1 MKRLS
6 FATQLVLLW
15 ALIAVICSVLA
26 GVIWLLVQSDESRQV
41 SLASQQSASACEHIA
56 SHYSLS
62 TQLSSDPYNA
72 DLMHA
77 VLDVVLVQVPA
88 VEGGFWDSRSATRSG
103 SAMGTAG
110 SSDHN
115 ASASV
120 SASTPTVNSHGF
132 LAYSFPTYQGSGV
145 KRDIPEAETPL
156 ILRALR
162 RAATAHAP
170 VSDSVRADRG
180 ATVVAACA
188 VDGVPHL
195 YAWTLTRAQAPLG
208 QYGQILVTSLAVVL
222 AGILVVAVVL
232 GLALRRW
239 KRNLSRLELGLAP
252 QPDAGA
258 AVRLPLLGEPD
269 LDKIVHAFNTYVAH
283 AEELQQRAIVLGN
296 QLIQAERFTSLGKLA
311 AQVAHEIRNP
321 LGAVRLKVENAIAS
335 DSDIRRQRESLM
347 SVLVQ
352 VERIET
358 QVSSLL
364 ALTQPVTVSKKATN
378 VADWLTKTVSAHDEQ
393 AALKNVNLSVD
404 LEALQSDI
412 QEPGSCSGE
421 YRPCANGSR
430 RGQPCLERNRHAP
443 RDGKVIV
450 RARRI
455 AAPEGESLR
464 LVVIDNGPGV
474 PASDRERIFEPFVTG
489 RPDGSGLG
497 LAVARE
503 VATAHGG
510 RAYVAD
516 TEHGACFVIDI
527 PWHTYS

>member
-1 MKRLS
+1 
-6 FATQLVLLW
+6 
-15 ALIAVICSVLA
+15 
-26 GVIWLLVQSDESRQV
+26 
-41 SLASQQSASACEHIA
+41 
-56 SHYSLS
+56 
-62 TQLSSDPYNA
+62 
-72 DLMHA
+72 
-77 VLDVVLVQVPA
+77 
-88 VEGGFWDSRSATRSG
+88 
-103 SAMGTAG
+103 
-110 SSDHN
+110 
-115 ASASV
+115 
-120 SASTPTVNSHGF
+120 
-132 LAYSFPTYQGSGV
+132 
-145 KRDIPEAETPL
+145 
-156 ILRALR
+156 
-162 RAATAHAP
+162 
-170 VSDSVRADRG
+170 
-180 ATVVAACA
+180 VVAACA
-188 VDGVPHL
+188 VGGVPSL
-195 YAWTLTRAQAPLG
+195 YAWTLTRAQTPLG
-208 QYGQILVTSLAVVL
+208 PYGQILVSSLAVVL

-239 KRNLSRLELGLAP
+239 KNNLSQLELGLAP
-252 QPDAGA
+252 RSDTGS
-258 AVRLPLLGEPD
+258 AVRLPLVGEPD

-283 AEELQQRAIVLGN
+283 SEALQQRAVALGD
-296 QLIQAERFTSLGKLA
+296 QLIQAERFVSLGRLA

-335 DSDIRRQRESLM
+335 DGSRQHESLL

-378 VADWLTKTVSAHDEQ
+378 VADWLAKTVSAHDEQ
-393 AALKNVNLSVD
+393 AALRNVNLCVD

-412 QEPGSCSGE
+412 LEPASC
-421 YRPCANGSR
+421 CANIDPAQMAR
-430 RGQPCLERNRHAP
+430 AVDNLVLNAIRHAP
-443 RDGKVIV
+443 RDGKVVV

-455 AAPEGESLR
+455 ATPEGKSLR

-474 PASDRERIFEPFVTG
+474 PAADRERIFEPFVTG

-527 PWHTYS
+527 PWQTYL

>member
-15 ALIAVICSVLA
+15 ALVAVVCSVLA
-26 GVIWLLVQSDESRQV
+26 GVIWLLIQSDQSRQV
-41 SLASQQSASACEHIA
+41 SLASQQSASACEHVA
-56 SHYSLS
+56 SRYSLS
-62 TQLSSDPYNA
+62 RQLNSDPYNA

-77 VLDVVLVQVPA
+77 VLDAVLVQVPT
-88 VEGGFWDSRSATRSG
+88 VEGGFWDSRVATRSA
-103 SAMGTAG
+103 SASGTAS

-115 ASASV
+115 GP
-120 SASTPTVNSHGF
+120 ASTPTVNPNGF

-162 RAATAHAP
+162 RAASSHSS
-170 VSDSVRADRG
+170 VSDSVRAEQG

-188 VDGVPHL
+188 VDGVPRL
-195 YAWTLTRAQAPLG
+195 YAWTLTRTQAPLG
-208 QYGQILVTSLAVVL
+208 PYGQILVSSLAVVL

-239 KRNLSRLELGLAP
+239 KNNLSKLELGLAP
-252 QPDAGA
+252 QTDTGST
-258 AVRLPLLGEPD
+258 VQLPLVGEPD
-269 LDKIVHAFNTYVAH
+269 LDKIVHAFNAYVAH
-283 AEELQQRAIVLGN
+283 SEALQQRAVALGA
-296 QLIQAERFTSLGKLA
+296 QLIQAERFASLGKLA

-335 DSDIRRQRESLM
+335 DGSRQRESLT

-378 VADWLTKTVSAHDEQ
+378 IADWLAKTVSAHDEQ
-393 AALKNVNLSVD
+393 AALRNVHLSVD

-412 QEPGSCSGE
+412 LEPGSCS
-421 YRPCANGSR
+421 ANIDPAQMAR
-430 RGQPCLERNRHAP
+430 AVDNLVLNAIRHAP
-443 RDGKVIV
+443 HDGKVVV
-450 RARRI
+450 RARGI
-455 AAPEGESLR
+455 AAPEGKTLR

-474 PASDRERIFEPFVTG
+474 SASDRERIFEPFVTG

>member
-15 ALIAVICSVLA
+15 ALVAVVCSVLA
-26 GVIWLLVQSDESRQV
+26 GVIWLLIQSDQSRQV
-41 SLASQQSASACEHIA
+41 SVASQQSANACEHVA
-56 SHYSLS
+56 SRYSLS
-62 TQLSSDPYNA
+62 RQLNTDPYNA

-77 VLDVVLVQVPA
+77 VLDAVLVQVPT
-88 VEGGFWDSRSATRSG
+88 VEGGFWNSRAATPSG
-103 SAMGTAG
+103 
-110 SSDHN
+110 
-115 ASASV
+115 
-120 SASTPTVNSHGF
+120 SASTPAVNPNGF

-162 RAATAHAP
+162 RSAKVHAS
-170 VSDSVRADRG
+170 VSDSVRAGQG

-188 VDGVPHL
+188 VDGVPGL

-208 QYGQILVTSLAVVL
+208 PYGQILVSSLAVVL

-239 KRNLSRLELGLAP
+239 KNNLSQLERGLAP
-252 QPDAGA
+252 QPDTGST
-258 AVRLPLLGEPD
+258 VRLPLVGEPD

-283 AEELQQRAIVLGN
+283 SEALQQRAVALGD
-296 QLIQAERFTSLGKLA
+296 QLIQAERFGSLGRLA

-321 LGAVRLKVENAIAS
+321 LGAVRLKIENAIAS
-335 DSDIRRQRESLM
+335 DGSRQRESLM

-352 VERIET
+352 VGRIET

-364 ALTQPVTVSKKATN
+364 ALTQPVTVLKKATD
-378 VADWLTKTVSAHDEQ
+378 VPSWLSNTVSTHNEQ
-393 AALKNVNLSVD
+393 AAMKNINLSVD

-412 QEPGSCSGE
+412 LEPASCS
-421 YRPCANGSR
+421 ANIDPAQMAR
-430 RGQPCLERNRHAP
+430 AVDNLVLNALRHAP
-443 RDGKVIV
+443 RDGEVIV
-450 RARRI
+450 RARGI
-455 AAPEGESLR
+455 ATHEGKTLR
-464 LVVIDNGPGV
+464 LLVIDNGPGV

-510 RAYVAD
+510 RAYLAD
-516 TEHGACFVIDI
+516 SEHGACFVIDI

>member
-15 ALIAVICSVLA
+15 ALVAVVCSVLA
-26 GVIWLLVQSDESRQV
+26 GVIWLLIQSDQSRQV
-41 SLASQQSASACEHIA
+41 SLASQQSASACEHVA
-56 SHYSLS
+56 SRYSLS
-62 TQLSSDPYNA
+62 RQLNSDPYNA

-77 VLDVVLVQVPA
+77 VLDAVLVQVPT
-88 VEGGFWDSRSATRSG
+88 VEGGFWDSRAATRSG
-103 SAMGTAG
+103 SASGTAS

-115 ASASV
+115 G
-120 SASTPTVNSHGF
+120 SASTPAVNPNGF

-162 RAATAHAP
+162 RSATAHTS
-170 VSDSVRADRG
+170 VSDSVRAGQG

-188 VDGVPHL
+188 VDGVPNL

-208 QYGQILVTSLAVVL
+208 PYGQILVSSLAVVL

-239 KRNLSRLELGLAP
+239 KNNLSQLELGLAP
-252 QPDAGA
+252 QPDTGST
-258 AVRLPLLGEPD
+258 VRLPLVGEPD

-283 AEELQQRAIVLGN
+283 SEALQQRAVALGD
-296 QLIQAERFTSLGKLA
+296 QLIQAERFASLGRLA

-335 DSDIRRQRESLM
+335 DGSRQHESLM

-378 VADWLTKTVSAHDEQ
+378 IADWLAKTVSAHDEQ
-393 AALKNVNLSVD
+393 AALRNVNLSVD

-412 QEPGSCSGE
+412 LEPGSC
-421 YRPCANGSR
+421 CANIDPAQMAR
-430 RGQPCLERNRHAP
+430 AMDNLVLNAIRHAP
-443 RDGKVIV
+443 RDGKVVV

-455 AAPEGESLR
+455 AAPEGKSLR

-497 LAVARE
+497 LAVVRE

-510 RAYVAD
+510 RAFVAD
-516 TEHGACFVIDI
+516 TEQGACFVVDI

>member
-15 ALIAVICSVLA
+15 VLVAVVCSVLA
-26 GVIWLLVQSDESRQV
+26 GVIWLLIQSDQSRQV
-41 SLASQQSASACEHIA
+41 SLASQQSASACEHVA
-56 SHYSLS
+56 SRYSLS
-62 TQLSSDPYNA
+62 AQLNTDPNNV

-77 VLDVVLVQVPA
+77 VLDAVLVQVPT
-88 VEGGFWDSRSATRSG
+88 VEGGFWNSRAAVRSG
-103 SAMGTAG
+103 SVPGAA
-110 SSDHN
+110 SSTDHN
-115 ASASV
+115 GFASAS
-120 SASTPTVNSHGF
+120 ATNPNGF

-156 ILRALR
+156 ILRALG
-162 RAATAHAP
+162 RASAAHAP
-170 VSDSVRADRG
+170 VSDSVRAGQG
-180 ATVVAACA
+180 ATVVSACA
-188 VDGVPHL
+188 VSGVTGL

-208 QYGQILVTSLAVVL
+208 PYGQILISSLAVVL
-222 AGILVVAVVL
+222 GGILVVAVVL

-239 KRNLSRLELGLAP
+239 KNNLLQLERGLAP
-252 QPDAGA
+252 QPDTSSTI
-258 AVRLPLLGEPD
+258 RLPLPGEPD
-269 LDKIVHAFNTYVAH
+269 LDKIAHAFNTYVAH
-283 AEELQQRAIVLGN
+283 SESLQQRAVALGD
-296 QLIQAERFTSLGKLA
+296 QLMQAERFASLGRLA

-321 LGAVRLKVENAIAS
+321 LGAVRLKIENAIAS
-335 DSDIRRQRESLM
+335 DGSRQRDSLM

-364 ALTQPVTVSKKATN
+364 ALTRPVTVSRKATD
-378 VADWLTKTVSAHDEQ
+378 VGDWLEKTVSAHDEQ
-393 AALKNVNLSVD
+393 AASKNIDLSVD

-412 QEPGSCSGE
+412 QEPGSC
-421 YRPCANGSR
+421 CANIDPAQMAR
-430 RGQPCLERNRHAP
+430 AVDNLVLNAIRHAP
-443 RDGKVIV
+443 RDGKVV
-450 RARRI
+450 VEARRI
-455 AAPEGESLR
+455 VTPEGASLR
-464 LVVIDNGPGV
+464 LAVIDNGPGV
-474 PASDRERIFEPFVTG
+474 PAADRERIFEPFVTG

-516 TEHGACFVIDI
+516 SEHGTCFVIDI

>member
-15 ALIAVICSVLA
+15 ALVAVVCSVLA
-26 GVIWLLVQSDESRQV
+26 GVIWLLIQSDQSRQV
-41 SLASQQSASACEHIA
+41 SLASQQSASACEHVA
-56 SHYSLS
+56 SRYSLS
-62 TQLSSDPYNA
+62 RQLNSYPYNA

-77 VLDVVLVQVPA
+77 VLDVVLVQVPT
-88 VEGGFWDSRSATRSG
+88 VEGGFWDSRVATRSG
-103 SAMGTAG
+103 SALGTA
-110 SSDHN
+110 SSIDHN
-115 ASASV
+115 G
-120 SASTPTVNSHGF
+120 SASTPAANPNGF

-162 RAATAHAP
+162 LSATSHSS
-170 VSDSVRADRG
+170 VSDSIRAGQG

-188 VDGVPHL
+188 VGGVPSL
-195 YAWTLTRAQAPLG
+195 YAWTLTRAQTPLG
-208 QYGQILVTSLAVVL
+208 PYGQILVSSLAVVL

-239 KRNLSRLELGLAP
+239 KSNLSQLELGLAP
-252 QPDAGA
+252 QSDIGS
-258 AVRLPLLGEPD
+258 AVRLPLVGEPD
-269 LDKIVHAFNTYVAH
+269 LDKIVHAFNTYVLHSEA
-283 AEELQQRAIVLGN
+283 LQQRAVALGD
-296 QLIQAERFTSLGKLA
+296 QLIQAERFVSLGRLA

-335 DSDIRRQRESLM
+335 DGSRQRESLM

-378 VADWLTKTVSAHDEQ
+378 VADWLAKTVSAHDEQ
-393 AALKNVNLSVD
+393 AALRNVNLSVD

-412 QEPGSCSGE
+412 LEPASCS
-421 YRPCANGSR
+421 ANIDPAQMAR
-430 RGQPCLERNRHAP
+430 AVDNLVLNAIRHAP
-443 RDGKVIV
+443 RDGKVVV

-455 AAPEGESLR
+455 ATPEGKSLR

-474 PASDRERIFEPFVTG
+474 PAADRERIFEPFVTG

-527 PWHTYS
+527 PWQTYL